1 MLRITYLSTTYL
13 GDNCIVFENFMLNK
27 LYDIAW
33 FGSDQTSVYTLGEIL
48 KNRNNSTVFEELEVS
63 IVDLNIW
70 VSHIVYKQVH
80 SA

>member
-1 MLRITYLSTTYL
+1 MNLTLTTYL

-33 FGSDQTSVYTLGEIL
+33 FGSDQTSVYTLGEIH

-63 IVDLNIW
+63 IVDLTVANTGIRFTG
-70 VSHIVYKQVH
+70 SDSRRQ
-80 SA
+80 